1 MCGLQLK
8 GTKKYNL
15 IRHVRKVHY
24 KLKDAKCLKCEA
36 TFLHHKQLKKHM
48 KEQHPDNQAKDE
60 SISSEKDENVVDLAT
75 ALKSET
81 TSEPKCEN
89 KTSTPLATSKLTK
102 AHRAQGRD
110 STSST
115 PSKSIRKKDV
125 IVDEEISFSMP
136 ASDTSSSSP
145 SSPNESSTSPVLSSI
160 QATSQP
166 NANGDPPLLGW
177 SAGKAVT
184 TEFKSSEPN
193 ATLSPNDSLL
203 LRPSPNDP
211 NRLQKSPIKK
221 SKTPSCPVTSKRKRS
236 SSSTS
241 FTSDSVSAS
250 PQSKRVRMD
259 SSGQDSSEDHKENSK
274 SGTSPASTP
283 AGNISQNCSPSSDA
297 ERFDSW
303 VKGRCLFRCGICQI
317 TELTTYDNLRKHV
330 KEEHD
335 LQFSDYR
342 KQHEDIYAT
351 KEHYK
356 CKICY
361 RPVVW
366 DRVKLTNHMS
376 KEHKM
381 SLEIYHRK
389 HHFYYS
395 NEEFH

>member
-1 MCGLQLK
+1 MCTMCGHQTTKTLK
-8 GTKKYNL
+8 KNL
-15 IRHVRKVHY
+15 INHVRRVHY
-24 KLKDAKCLKCEA
+24 RLKDIKCSKCEA
-36 TFLHHKQLKKHM
+36 TFVDHYQLKKHV
-48 KEQHPDNQAKDE
+48 KEQHRDNQAQNE
-60 SISSEKDENVVDLAT
+60 SISSEKDDNVVDLAT

-81 TSEPKCEN
+81 TSEPKDEN
-89 KTSTPLATSKLTK
+89 KTSTPLATSKLSK

-125 IVDEEISFSMP
+125 IVDEEVSFSLP

-184 TEFKSSEPN
+184 TEFKSSEAN
-193 ATLSPNDSLL
+193 ATLPPNDSPLL
-203 LRPSPNDP
+203 SPPPNDP
-211 NRLQKSPIKK
+211 NRLQKAPIKK
-221 SKTPSCPVTSKRKRS
+221 TKTPSCPVTSKRKRT

-259 SSGQDSSEDHKENSK
+259 SSGQDSSEDHKKNSK

-283 AGNISQNCSPSSDA
+283 SSDS

-303 VKGRCLFRCGICQI
+303 VKGRCLFR
-317 TELTTYDNLRKHV
+317 
-330 KEEHD
+330 
-335 LQFSDYR
+335 
-342 KQHEDIYAT
+342 
-351 KEHYK
+351 
-356 CKICY
+356 
-361 RPVVW
+361 
-366 DRVKLTNHMS
+366 
-376 KEHKM
+376 
-381 SLEIYHRK
+381 
-389 HHFYYS
+389 
-395 NEEFH
+395 